1 MTKVEAHEHALI
13 LRSEGK
19 SYSQIRSGLNVSK
32 STLSRWLR
40 QYPLSKKR
48 ISELRDNNQKRI
60 EKYRNTMQRKRNK
73 RLHDVYLLEQK
84 MILPL
89 SKKELYIAGLFLYW
103 GEGNKASRNIVSI
116 ANTDPSV
123 LLFALHWL
131 IKGCN
136 VNKQDIKV
144 SLHLYKDM
152 DIHHFIS
159 YWSTLLEIS
168 PSSFSKPYIKN
179 SDKQNI
185 KHTGFGNGTC
195 SLNVYNTRLKEK
207 IMMGIKLFRDSY
219 LTNI

>member
-1 MTKVEAHEHALI
+1 MTKVEAHEHVLA

-19 SYSQIRSGLNVSK
+19 SYSQIRSELSVSK

-48 ISELRDNNQKRI
+48 ISELRDNSQKRI
-60 EKYRNTMQRKRNK
+60 EKYRNTMQQKRNK

-84 MILPL
+84 IILPL

-152 DIHHFIS
+152 DISHFIS
-159 YWSTLLEIS
+159 YWSTLLGIS
-168 PSSFSKPYIKN
+168 PSSFLKPYIKN

-185 KHTGFGNGTC
+185 KHKGFGNGTC

-207 IMMGIKLFRDSY
+207 IMMGIKSIGDSY
-219 LTNI
+219 STNI